1 MKRNS
6 PKDSSQLDDLNQ
18 LNEISSK
25 KDMSSQLLKRVF
37 AIDKRIKRFLKLD
50 GEVICANL

>member
-6 PKDSSQLDDLNQ
+6 PKEISQLNDLNR

-25 KDMSSQLLKRVF
+25 KDMLSQLLKRVF
-37 AIDKRIKRFLKLD
+37 AID
-50 GEVICANL
+50 